1 MNYKYTSK
9 KDYTSKNFSKKS
21 ISKTLET
28 KTKNNIRNKN
38 IKTHFIILIE
48 FILSIIYKILKYIF
62 INKNIY
68 KSYIKCSIKRRKNMF
83 IIYFP
88 FSTLLKVILIN
99 NFHLYVIWNYSSF

>member
-38 IKTHFIILIE
+38 IKTHFINRIHFE
-48 FILSIIYKILKYIF
+48 YYLKYW
-62 INKNIY
+62 NIY
-68 KSYIKCSIKRRKNMF
+68 LLIKIYINHILNVQ
-83 IIYFP
+83 
-88 FSTLLKVILIN
+88 LKEEKICL
-99 NFHLYVIWNYSSF
+99 